1 MARIGPPNCAQCGIA
16 VTTELEGAEDS
27 DLLTVLA
34 ECEGIKWRFQ
44 EGVLITFASTA
55 CHARG
60 VDLYNSRAALSQQ
73 LVTRLAG
80 SSLAG
85 PGIAQL

>member
-16 VTTELEGAEDS
+16 VATELEGAEDS

-44 EGVLITFASTA
+44 EGVLITFAGTVCNAWGSIYTIA
-55 CHARG
+55 AWRCH
-60 VDLYNSRAALSQQ
+60 NSL
-73 LVTRLAG
+73 
-80 SSLAG
+80 
-85 PGIAQL
+85 